1 MASLFFT
8 FLFPLLLL
16 PPISAIIVFEE
27 GYTVSTVL
35 DGNKLDINP
44 YSILPRY
51 GSSDLVVLDSAGS
64 SFYTLSF
71 SKSQESEIKRFS
83 GTGVAGYLDGDS
95 GSAMFNQPKSFAL
108 DFKGNVYVADRSNHV
123 IRKISN
129 SGVTTI
135 AGGYSQIPGHAD
147 GPAQNAT
154 FSDDF
159 ALAFIPERCALM
171 ISDHGNKLIRQINL
185 KVEDCAT
192 SSQSV
197 LGMASAWALGLVVA
211 SACLLGLIVGFF
223 VRPYILSHGGSNPL
237 HISETW
243 KHYPIAQVKRIQ
255 TFCFDIRSVI
265 VNSTQCAL
273 VKKLLLLIVSQLSL
287 MFRPKLV
294 VNRTAFDKSA
304 SLLDSDD
311 LSCSEISKSNII
323 DDQLKDLISLDG
335 GLELAGASG
344 EILERTDGDD
354 KENTY
359 SNIDNMMYAN
369 IMGFAEEAKR
379 TSGGEFMVSSSG
391 LVKRR

>member
-16 PPISAIIVFEE
+16 NLIFEE
-27 GYTVSTVL
+27 GYTVSTVI
-35 DGNKLDINP
+35 DGNKLGINP

-51 GSSDLVVLDSAGS
+51 GSSDLIVLDSAGS

-95 GSAMFNQPKSFAL
+95 GSAMFKHPKSFAL
-108 DFKGNVYVADRSNHV
+108 DFEGNIYVVDRNNHA

-135 AGGYSQIPGHAD
+135 AGGYSQIPGRAD

-159 ALAFIPERCALM
+159 ELAFIPERCALT
-171 ISDHGNKLIRQINL
+171 ISDHGNKLIRRINL

-192 SSQSV
+192 GSQSV
-197 LGMASAWALGLVVA
+197 VGMTSAWALGLVVA
-211 SACLLGLIVGFF
+211 SACLLGLILGQ
-223 VRPYILSHGGSNPL
+223 GGSNPL

-243 KHYPIAQVKRIQ
+243 KHYPTAQVKRIQ

-273 VKKLLLLIVSQLSL
+273 VKKLLLLSISQLSL
-287 MFRPKLV
+287 IFRPKVV
-294 VNRTAFDKSA
+294 VNRTAFDKFV

-323 DDQLKDLISLDG
+323 ADQLKDLISLDG
-335 GLELAGASG
+335 GSELAGVSG

-354 KENTY
+354 KENAY
-359 SNIDNMMYAN
+359 GNIDNMMYAN

-379 TSGGEFMVSSSG
+379 TLGGEFMVSSLG